1 MMQDELLELR
11 NLGKTSVQWLHAVG
25 VHTKDQLVDRGPVRI
40 YQAVKNRGFRA
51 NRVLLYALQGAL
63 LDVHWSDLEPD
74 MKARL
79 LQEAEHPITQLRLYE

>member
-1 MMQDELLELR
+1 MIQDELLQLR

-25 VHTKDQLVDRGPVRI
+25 VHTRDQLVDKGPVNI
-40 YQAVKNRGFRA
+40 YQAVKSRGFRA

-63 LDVHWSDLEPD
+63 LDVHWSELEPG

-79 LQEAEHPITQLRLYE
+79 LQEAESPIHQLRVGE

>member
-1 MMQDELLELR
+1 MMQDELLQLR

-25 VHTKDQLVDRGPVRI
+25 VHTRDQLVDKGPVNI

-63 LDVHWSDLEPD
+63 LDVHWSELEPEV
-74 MKARL
+74 KARL
-79 LQEAEHPITQLRLYE
+79 LQEAESPIHQLRMSE